1 MGGGDEMPPA
11 DHGSKP
17 RRQWAPD
24 ARALSIVGDRWIMV
38 IIRDLAAGPL
48 RLDALRRWLPGV
60 SSGALETRLARMAE
74 EGLLVRH
81 RHRSLPPRVD
91 LELTERGYALVDTIG
106 ELARWE
112 LRTYWSRPIE
122 GEWVDVAAC
131 FRLAPFLTAPE
142 TTAPDGEIA
151 LTLIGPDGARDEYAY
166 ISDDGRTKVE
176 HRPAPD
182 TETRMSGTQ
191 EAWVEALSPDGS
203 SQRLTMEGSE
213 PLAASFLELFKAQ
226 PR

>member
-1 MGGGDEMPPA
+1 MPPA

-74 EGLLVRH
+74 DGLLIRH

-122 GEWVDVAAC
+122 GEWVDIAAC
-131 FRLAPFLTAPE
+131 FRLAPFLTTPE
-142 TTAPDGEIA
+142 TPVSDGEIG
-151 LTLIGPDGARDEYAY
+151 LTLIAADGAADEYAF
-166 ISDDGRTKVE
+166 ISDNGRTKVE
-176 HRPAPD
+176 HRGAPEAD
-182 TETRMSGTQ
+182 AAMSGTQ
-191 EAWVEALSPDGS
+191 EAWVEALSPGGS
-203 SQRLTMEGSE
+203 AAKLDMKGDRA
-213 PLAASFLELFKAQ
+213 LAASFLELFKAQ